1 MERYEYIGSK
11 YQLDGLNVEIH
22 EFKDING
29 RLVVKT
35 NKRTFVFNNFEDF
48 LNNIKPYQQPKL
60 HQMENKTTLTKE
72 SPYNNNNDQDE
83 IKKLLF
89 EAINKVKNDKS
100 YVAQANAICNITTQ
114 LINIKKIEL
123 LNK

>member
-1 MERYEYIGSK
+1 MEKYKEYIGKK
-11 YQLDGLNVEIH
+11 YNYENKNIEIKKIKNVSG
-22 EFKDING
+22 N
-29 RLVVKT
+29 VVVVT
-35 NKRTFVFNNFEDF
+35 SGRTFAFYETEIDNFFNE
-48 LNNIKPYQQPKL
+48 LKPYK
-60 HQMENKTTLTKE
+60 MDNKTTLTKE
-72 SPYNNNNDQDE
+72 SHYNNNDQDE

>member
-1 MERYEYIGSK
+1 MEKYEYIGSK
-11 YQLDGLNVEIH
+11 YQLDGLNVEINN
-22 EFKDING
+22 FKDING
-29 RLVVKT
+29 KLVVKT
-35 NKRTFVFNNFEDF
+35 DKRTFVFNNFEDF
-48 LNNIKPYQQPKL
+48 VSNLKPCKQPKKYK
-60 HQMENKTTLTKE
+60 MENKTTLTKE
-72 SPYNNNNDQDE
+72 SHYNNNDQDE

-100 YVAQANAICNITTQ
+100 YVAQANAICNITTL